1 MIKTIHRRPQ
11 LIATLCFCLCTGMG
25 SLLQAQNAAELIG
38 KGRNAEQL
46 TLPLRAAE
54 YYRQA
59 AEADA
64 FAAEPWLC
72 LGLLHEKTGHYG
84 EAISALHH
92 AITLAQGSGEEGDT
106 APAAHENSAYM
117 PADSLLALSY
127 EHLTACYVDAGDF
140 DGAKNGGIADSI
152 ELHRLAE
159 RAIELNPKSANAYAS
174 MALIFNHQKQY
185 SAAITWAKKAIALDS
200 KYPRAYN
207 ALGIIYY
214 NQGKDNEAVAQF
226 RKALQADPANDDAF
240 YNLGVLNTLR
250 GNHETALSYLRKGLK
265 SNPKS
270 IKLTYFMG
278 LAYMQR
284 GDSQKAI
291 ECNLHIINEL
301 DSLYTPAYNRLGSI
315 YCSKGDFD
323 QAIAYHNKASRI
335 NPQDAEAFKCL
346 GKVYADKGDY
356 VKAQRNYQKA
366 VLLNSRDHE
375 TQLLIAKMYGAQGNT
390 SREATAYKKAA
401 KLGNPEAQ
409 AWMVKRGKT
418 W

>member
-1 MIKTIHRRPQ
+1 MIKQ
-11 LIATLCFCLCTGMG
+11 LHHLPCLVATVCFCLSIGTG
-25 SLLQAQNAAELIG
+25 SLLQAQNVAELIS

-46 TLPLRAAE
+46 DLTLRAAE
-54 YYRQA
+54 YYQQA

-72 LGLLHEKTGHYG
+72 LGLLHEKCGHYG

-92 AITLAQGSGEEGDT
+92 AITLAQSNEDESDSLS
-106 APAAHENSAYM
+106 AMAHE
-117 PADSLLALSY
+117 
-127 EHLTACYVDAGDF
+127 HLVACYVDDGDF
-140 DGAKNGGIADSI
+140 DGAKNGGIADSMA
-152 ELHRLAE
+152 LRQLAE

-174 MALIFNHQKQY
+174 MALIFNHQKQF
-185 SAAITWAKKAIALDS
+185 SAAITWAKKAIALDN

-207 ALGIIYY
+207 TLGIIYY
-214 NQGKDNEAVAQF
+214 NQGKDNEAIAQF

-270 IKLTYFMG
+270 VKLTYFMG
-278 LAYMQR
+278 MAYMQR

-291 ECNLHIINEL
+291 DCNLRIINEL

-323 QAIAYHNKASRI
+323 QAIAYHTKASRI
-335 NPQDAEAFKCL
+335 NPQDGEAFKCL

-366 VLLNSRDHE
+366 VQLNSRDHE
-375 TQLLIAKMYGAQGNT
+375 TQLLIAKMYGAQGNA

-409 AWMVKRGKT
+409 AWMVKRGKS